1 MEQLRVT
8 AAAITIVIGCGVV
21 VFATTIDFPLTDGD
35 GGFVTPGMMLGAI
48 FGGAPIITGLDAFK
62 RRRGTH
68 CGAKSCPRSS
78 ADSELSS

>member
-1 MEQLRVT
+1 MEKLRVA

-21 VFATTIDFPLTDGD
+21 VLATTLDFPLTDGD
-35 GGFVTPGMMLGAI
+35 GGFVTPGMMLAAI

-62 RRRGTH
+62 RRRTN

-78 ADSELSS
+78 GDSESST